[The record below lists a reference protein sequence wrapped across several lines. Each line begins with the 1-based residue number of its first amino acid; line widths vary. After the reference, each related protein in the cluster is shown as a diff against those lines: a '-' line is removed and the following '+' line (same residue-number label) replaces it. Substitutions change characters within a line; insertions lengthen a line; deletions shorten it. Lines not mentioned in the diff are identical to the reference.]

1 MQTVEPCAAE
11 PRACTKALDAI
22 ALAVAKSKRTVLL
35 VGAGIST
42 NAGIPDFR
50 SQGSGLYASSA
61 SSSSSR
67 LRNKANTPRLKGPEL
82 FSASVYSAPETTSE
96 HLRFIAAF
104 KRSLDSITSSSAS
117 SSSSNASPKP
127 LTPTHDFMRTLKKRN
142 KLLRVYTQNI
152 DGFEGVGTGLRP
164 VPLEGITPKSRAA
177 DGANAIDAKGK
188 GKGKAKI
195 EGDFVQLHGSVQAVR
210 CTACDFVRKWCDED
224 EEAFA
229 AGSVGTCPQCDER
242 ASIRHAR
249 GQRTLSSLSRAFLR
263 PAITL
268 YNESPPASS
277 AVTIGTLS
285 LSDLSASPGP
295 DVMLVMGTS
304 LKIPGFKKLV
314 KEFARSV
321 KSRGGVRVL
330 VNREEIGSKSEW
342 KDVFD
347 YQVISDTDDFVIRL
361 VDDWKRLR
369 PQDWTGRQSTIGEML
384 ASKKSSSSAVAADKP
399 SAARRP
405 LAPLS
410 PNSPAR
416 SSNFARDLP
425 FVGHLAS
432 LSGRKRHAS
441 SPSPPAS
448 PSKRART
455 AATSLTYATPPR
467 PCAAPALALSGAL
480 PPLPTPPPTNPSPSK
495 GVRKTRN
502 SALRPV
508 SSALFSS
515 PLGAA
520 ELASPSKIRSSGT
533 RSVSPTPMPTPAEV
547 AKKLRMPFKPP
558 RQRLSTPP
566 PSSFPASS
574 VAHPLSPASDGG
586 SDEEDGPELVVVQ
599 SREGTVI
606 SPEL

>member
-1 MQTVEPCAAE
+1 MQSVEPGAGE

-22 ALAVAKSKRTVLL
+22 SLAVAKSRRTVLL

-67 LRNKANTPRLKGPEL
+67 LRNKATTPRLKGPEL

-117 SSSSNASPKP
+117 PSSSHASPKP

-195 EGDFVQLHGSVQAVR
+195 EGDFVQLHGSVLA
-210 CTACDFVRKWCDED
+210 
-224 EEAFA
+224 
-229 AGSVGTCPQCDER
+229 
-242 ASIRHAR
+242 
-249 GQRTLSSLSRAFLR
+249 RTLSSLSRAFLR

-277 AVTIGTLS
+277 ALTIGTLS

-321 KSRGGVRVL
+321 KSRGGLRVL

-347 YQVISDTDDFVIRL
+347 YQGRSSPLPCLISDTDDFVTRL

-369 PQDWTGRQSTIGEML
+369 PQDWTGRQSTLGEML
-384 ASKKSSSSAVAADKP
+384 GSKKGSGSAAATNKP
-399 SAARRP
+399 SGARPP

-416 SSNFARDLP
+416 SSKLARDLP
-425 FVGHLAS
+425 FVSHLAS
-432 LSGRKRHAS
+432 LAGKKRRAS
-441 SPSPPAS
+441 SPSLPSS
-448 PSKRART
+448 PSKCART
-455 AATSLTYATPPR
+455 AATSSTYATPPR
-467 PCAAPALALSGAL
+467 PCAGPGFALSGAL

-495 GVRKTRN
+495 GARKTRN

-515 PLGAA
+515 PLGGAG
-520 ELASPSKIRSSGT
+520 LASPSKIRSSVR
-533 RSVSPTPMPTPAEV
+533 RSVSPTPTPTAEEV
-547 AKKLRMPFKPP
+547 VQKLRMPFKPP

-566 PSSFPASS
+566 PSPFPASS
-574 VAHPLSPASDGG
+574 LAHPLSPTLDED
-586 SDEEDGPELVVVQ
+586 SDEGEGPDLVVVQ
-599 SREGTVI
+599 SKEGTVI